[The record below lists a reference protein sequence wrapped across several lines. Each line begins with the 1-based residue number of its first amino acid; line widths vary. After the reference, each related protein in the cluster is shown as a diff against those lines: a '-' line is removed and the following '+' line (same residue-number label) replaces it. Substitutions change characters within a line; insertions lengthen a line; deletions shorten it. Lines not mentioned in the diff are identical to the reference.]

1 MKRTSNRITN
11 AKDIDYILSIDQDM
25 GAKTSTVIGMFG
37 EFNGKRRFNTYDL
50 VTIPAGSY
58 GPEGKKNKNAFVT
71 TVGLWVF
78 NRVFIEKDLFDMFGY
93 INKPITKKMVGN
105 IMQEISYA
113 ILENRKTLKV
123 MQDFVMKGQK
133 FMPYVNILSTS
144 YSMKLL
150 TITTKINKA
159 KEELIKKYRKE
170 LDAKDPKIVLK
181 IQEELLDLA
190 EEILKDDPA
199 MDTYNS
205 GAKSNMSNHFKNMF
219 VVRGITKNPDPTKGY
234 NIIMSNYMTGISK
247 EDYADF
253 ANSLAEGPYSRASRT
268 EVGGYWEKLLLPAC
282 QHIQT
287 LEKGSD
293 CGTKRTITITLNKDN
308 IKEYIYCFMKE
319 GNKLV
324 ELTSENMN
332 QYIGKTVQFRF
343 ASLCESDKGICN
355 ACAGNIFYRL
365 GVKNIGA
372 AAPQIASKLKNVAMK
387 AFHDSQVRMVEM
399 DPMEAFGLK

>member
-11 AKDIDYILSIDQDM
+11 TKDIDYILSIDQDM

-123 MQDFVMKGQK
+123 MQEFVMKGQK

-150 TITTKINKA
+150 TITTRSIR
-159 KEELIKKYRKE
+159 LKKN
-170 LDAKDPKIVLK
+170 
-181 IQEELLDLA
+181 LLRN
-190 EEILKDDPA
+190 
-199 MDTYNS
+199 T
-205 GAKSNMSNHFKNMF
+205 
-219 VVRGITKNPDPTKGY
+219 
-234 NIIMSNYMTGISK
+234 
-247 EDYADF
+247 
-253 ANSLAEGPYSRASRT
+253 
-268 EVGGYWEKLLLPAC
+268 
-282 QHIQT
+282 
-287 LEKGSD
+287 
-293 CGTKRTITITLNKDN
+293 
-308 IKEYIYCFMKE
+308 
-319 GNKLV
+319 
-324 ELTSENMN
+324 
-332 QYIGKTVQFRF
+332 
-343 ASLCESDKGICN
+343 
-355 ACAGNIFYRL
+355 
-365 GVKNIGA
+365 VKN
-372 AAPQIASKLKNVAMK
+372 
-387 AFHDSQVRMVEM
+387 
-399 DPMEAFGLK
+399 